1 MQQEQISE
9 WTANPV
15 TEQLKKL
22 IASEIKDIEASC
34 GLDAFCPFDAA
45 RTQEL
50 MANLNGSVHALSLV
64 QDLLEGDWTYFDETE
79 EEVDEEHFGDTSP
92 T

>member
-15 TEQLKKL
+15 TEQLRKL
-22 IASEIKDIEASC
+22 IASEIKEFEASC
-34 GLDAFCPFDAA
+34 GRESFCPFDAA

-50 MANLNGSVHALSLV
+50 MATFNGTIYALSLV
-64 QDLLEGDWTYFDETE
+64 HDFLEGDWTHFETE
-79 EEVDEEHFGDTSP
+79 EEVNEEHFGDSP
-92 T
+92 PT